1 MNHKKNHGI
10 DHAEKIE
17 SDAAA
22 EAREMP
28 TMQPKGEAAFD
39 EAAQMDASVTA
50 DANFELTAELARSWR
65 RSSRRPRRN

>member
-1 MNHKKNHGI
+1 MNHKKHHGI

-39 EAAQMDASVTA
+39 EAAQMDATA
-50 DANFELTAELARSWR
+50 VAKKPVPKR
-65 RSSRRPRRN
+65 